1 MIKDT
6 GNVQKAFDRL
16 FESAVS
22 CTEKCIIDAGGLVTE
37 TAAELCSDKRTED
50 LMSFEQ
56 TNRLSV
62 TVNAAGEA
70 AVKAEFGT
78 EDYAPSPFIVPAA
91 EQSRSQIQKNA
102 VDIFKNGL

>member
-56 TNRLSV
+56 TNRLSIPG
-62 TVNAAGEA
+62 NAAGET